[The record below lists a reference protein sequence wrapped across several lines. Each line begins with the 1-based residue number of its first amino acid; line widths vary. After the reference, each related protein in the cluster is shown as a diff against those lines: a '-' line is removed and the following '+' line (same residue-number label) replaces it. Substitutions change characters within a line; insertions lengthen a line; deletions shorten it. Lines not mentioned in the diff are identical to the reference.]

1 MRKQTNLT
9 GTGLRAWPL
18 FKNRTCSH
26 QFKFRLFSLLCL
38 QSCLSALLPSLYTQS
53 ALAPPVFFFNCCKSA
68 ARHKQKADLHHSFV
82 ERCSFHEVV
91 RRPRLTCA
99 CGVLRWRC
107 SFLGASCLSLPHVT
121 CTILSVANI
130 FLWSVDYTFYYLL
143 GTQSPICDVVIC
155 QRGINQ

>member
-9 GTGLRAWPL
+9 GAGLRAWPL

-53 ALAPPVFFFNCCKSA
+53 ALAPPVPLFFFNCCKSA
-68 ARHKQKADLHHSFV
+68 ARHKQKADLHRSFV
-82 ERCSFHEVV
+82 ERRSFREVV

-99 CGVLRWRC
+99 CGV
-107 SFLGASCLSLPHVT
+107 FAGGAASSAPHVCRRHT
-121 CTILSVANI
+121 WRAPFCQWQI
-130 FLWSVDYTFYYLL
+130 FSLDQLITLFIIYLVPKVIFVL
-143 GTQSPICDVVIC
+143 LEYVVE
-155 QRGINQ
+155 G